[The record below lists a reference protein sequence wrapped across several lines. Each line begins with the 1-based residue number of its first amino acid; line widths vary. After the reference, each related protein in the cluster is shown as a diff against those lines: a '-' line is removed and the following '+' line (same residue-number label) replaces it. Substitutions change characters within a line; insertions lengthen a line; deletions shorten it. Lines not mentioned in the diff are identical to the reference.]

1 VFIDQVHLMACLAQ
15 TPLAGSCCCSTS
27 GKAACTSEK
36 ASVVLVLA
44 GRQSRP
50 SQISPMCISQTLQ
63 VVAASPTDYR
73 MFYHSWDGARR
84 RYVVGFATS
93 SDALRWR
100 KQGPI
105 FEGGQ
110 SESDHDAK
118 VGSRSFAPFNFE
130 GEPSTI

>member
-1 VFIDQVHLMACLAQ
+1 MHH
-15 TPLAGSCCCSTS
+15 T
-27 GKAACTSEK
+27 
-36 ASVVLVLA
+36 
-44 GRQSRP
+44 
-50 SQISPMCISQTLQ
+50 QTLQ

-118 VGSRSFAPFNFE
+118 VGSRCFAPLQFRKWRKQGLGFRVSRPT
-130 GEPSTI
+130 GERP